1 MNRESGTSIDS
12 SNCFPFRLGLA
23 SFPIENRDE
32 ERFNGSIRLCLRSFG
47 NFVVTA
53 VWIEEFYG
61 SYVDC

>member
-23 SFPIENRDE
+23 SFPIENRDD
-32 ERFNGSIRLCLRSFG
+32 ERSIRSCLRSFG
-47 NFVVTA
+47 NFVITA
-53 VWIEEFYG
+53 VWIVEFYG